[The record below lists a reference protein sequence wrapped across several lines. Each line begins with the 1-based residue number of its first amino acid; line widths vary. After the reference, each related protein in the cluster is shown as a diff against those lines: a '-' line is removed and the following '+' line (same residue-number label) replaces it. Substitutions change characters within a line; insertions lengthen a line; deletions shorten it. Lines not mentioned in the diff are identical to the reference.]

1 MKTKITR
8 RRLMAVSI
16 TAGAGA
22 AAASA
27 QTTPA
32 QSNVAQANVNQSD
45 LAKAVREQ
53 NQRAGELLA
62 KFEIPLATEPA
73 FQFKA

>member
-8 RRLMAVSI
+8 RRLMAASI

-22 AAASA
+22 AVAGA
-27 QTTPA
+27 QTAPT
-32 QSNVAQANVNQSD
+32 QTDVAQAT
-45 LAKAVREQ
+45 REQ
-53 NQRAGELLA
+53 NQRASDVLA

>member
-16 TAGAGA
+16 IAGAGA
-22 AAASA
+22 AAASG
-27 QTTPA
+27 QTAP
-32 QSNVAQANVNQSD
+32 AQANVTQAD
-45 LAKAVREQ
+45 LAKATREQ
-53 NQRAGELLA
+53 NQRAGDLLA

>member
-8 RRLMAVSI
+8 RRLMAVSF

-27 QTTPA
+27 QTAP
-32 QSNVAQANVNQSD
+32 AQAN
-45 LAKAVREQ
+45 LAKATREQ
-53 NQRAGELLA
+53 NQRAGDLLA

>member
-1 MKTKITR
+1 MKKKITR

-16 TAGAGA
+16 TAAVSA

-27 QTTPA
+27 QTARGQDNP
-32 QSNVAQANVNQSD
+32 SQAD
-45 LAKAVREQ
+45 LAKATREQ
-53 NQRAGELLA
+53 NQRAGDLLA

>member
-8 RRLMAVSI
+8 RRLMAASI

-27 QTTPA
+27 QTAPTQAVAA
-32 QSNVAQANVNQSD
+32 QTD

-53 NQRAGELLA
+53 NQRAGDVLA